1 MELSVLLQA
10 PNGAAGSG
18 LGSIIMI
25 VLIFVIFYFFMIRPQ
40 NKKQKEITKFR
51 ASLEIGK
58 EVLTQGGL
66 FGTIKEMT
74 DDCVMVE
81 IASNVK
87 VKVDRNSIFP
97 TVNTAELPEKK

>member
-1 MELSVLLQA
+1 
-10 PNGAAGSG
+10 
-18 LGSIIMI
+18 
-25 VLIFVIFYFFMIRPQ
+25 
-40 NKKQKEITKFR
+40 
-51 ASLEIGK
+51 
-58 EVLTQGGL
+58 VLTQGGL

-74 DDCVMVE
+74 DDYVMVE